1 MFELEVNHDRAT
13 SKCIPDEIKQ
23 HFQNVD
29 KNILGIAV
37 LPWEEHCTECA
48 MPACYETC
56 DLYEPRKDGKCRRF
70 IGGVVP
76 VNEVSNIQNYVVRV
90 AFKRWGQLMA
100 YSNIRMIP
108 LNKAKRIERTIHA
121 LDELI
126 SKIPDYRLSIRGRR
140 GLSSRLTRKIKQSIA
155 SKGWFE
161 NKIAG
166 KPNYF
171 VAEIYNPNSYTVDL
185 SLSINNSDPDTYNM
199 GFQKLLEVKSGYC
212 KYQITFDEI
221 EQRVD
226 FSSKF
231 NISFNPNVLSEEDEG
246 LTLYFGL
253 MTFVW
258 ESHHLTNEIA
268 TKPLEKEKHAPYV
281 KVIAWDLDNTVWDG
295 TLLEDGAENLTLKP
309 GVVEIIKQLDNRG
322 ILNTVVSKNN
332 ADDALK
338 QLDRIGL
345 SEYILHPK
353 IGWGQKGLYLKELVK
368 QFNVAENTF
377 AFIDDSPFERDEVAS
392 LNPRM
397 RVYDADLY
405 DTLLERE
412 EFSPPVTTDSHQR
425 RDFYRLEE
433 KRGVALST
441 FDGEYLTFLKECNIT
456 LRIYKPKK
464 DNLDRIH
471 ELVQR
476 TNQLNFSGNRYKK
489 EEIENLLT
497 NPEFDCYCLDCDD
510 KYGKYGTVGFAVVK
524 NKEALLIDLMLSCR
538 VQSKRVEHAFMGFL
552 LSHYKKQSYEVFSAL
567 YLQTERNTKVGAV
580 FGDMKFTEI
589 EGSNQ
594 ARKFVYSLNDAI
606 HFDGVIRIYWND
618 KEWSI

>member
-1 MFELEVNHDRAT
+1 MFELEVNHDHAT
-13 SKCIPDEIKQ
+13 GKCIPDEIRQ
-23 HFQNVD
+23 CFQKID
-29 KNILGIAV
+29 ENILGIAL

-70 IGGVVP
+70 IGGIVP
-76 VNEVSNIQNYVVRV
+76 VHEISNIQNYVTRV

-100 YSNIRMIP
+100 YANVHMIP
-108 LNKAKRIERTIHA
+108 LQKAKRIERTVHK
-121 LDELI
+121 LDELV
-126 SKIPDYRLSIRGRR
+126 SRIPDYRLSIRGRR
-140 GLSSRLTRKIKQSIA
+140 GLSSRFTRKFKQSIA
-155 SKGWFE
+155 RKGSFK
-161 NKIAG
+161 NNAAG
-166 KPNYF
+166 RPDYF

-199 GFQKLLEVKSGYC
+199 GFQQLLEVESGYC
-212 KYQITFDEI
+212 KYKIKFDEI

-226 FSSKF
+226 FNSKF
-231 NISFNPNVLSEEDEG
+231 NISFNPNILSEEDEG

-253 MTFVW
+253 ITFIWDSTCSDNKAVIKI
-258 ESHHLTNEIA
+258 SKSQ
-268 TKPLEKEKHAPYV
+268 KPASYV
-281 KVIAWDLDNTVWDG
+281 KVVAWDLDNTVWDG

-309 GVVEIIKQLDNRG
+309 GIIEIIKQLDNRG

-338 QLDRIGL
+338 QLDKVGL

-392 LNPRM
+392 LNPQM
-397 RVYDADLY
+397 RIYDAVLY
-405 DTLLERE
+405 KTLLERK

-425 RDFYRLEE
+425 REFYRLEE

-497 NPEFDCYCLDCDD
+497 NPDFDSYCLDCDD

-524 NKEALLIDLMLSCR
+524 NKEVLLIDLMLSCR
-538 VQSKRVEHAFMGFL
+538 VQSKRVEHAFMEFL
-552 LSHYKKQSYEVFSAL
+552 LSHYKEQNHKVFSAL
-567 YLQTERNTKVGAV
+567 YLQTDRNTKVGAV
-580 FGDMKFTEI
+580 FGDMEFAEV
-589 EGSNQ
+589 ENSSQ
-594 ARKFVYSLNDAI
+594 ERKFIFSLDNKI
-606 HFDGVIRIYWND
+606 NSDGVIRIYWNE